1 VAKSYY
7 STVFDHSADAVWAV
21 IRDFGAY
28 TVWVDGVDEAYI
40 EQGKAGDA
48 VGAIRFVR
56 MGDTRIRQRM
66 LAHSDRDRFYTYEFC
81 EPYRFPVRNFVATI
95 RITPII
101 DGNRAFA
108 GWWTTFDCAAE
119 EYDHWT
125 EFFASSFAKW
135 LGSLRSR
142 VVS

>member
-1 VAKSYY
+1 
-7 STVFDHSADAVWAV
+7 
-21 IRDFGAY
+21 
-28 TVWVDGVDEAYI
+28 
-40 EQGKAGDA
+40 
-48 VGAIRFVR
+48 